1 MSSVK
6 KWRCSNFGIGS
17 LQSWLVIA
25 AILLA
30 CNLGAQ
36 GQVVQKA
43 AAFQVFHNKTAAARA
58 QDVHDAGV
66 ETTSSHLVNGTA
78 SNKATLHY
86 DESFNLTALRE
97 LRDGFAHFLSKPTN
111 HVRHKDLWP
120 LAKRDWFTLVIA
132 SLSIFIAAGGGIGG
146 GGILVPLYASL
157 LGKQTFLH
165 LQSCTAMNSA
175 HDTSP
180 CHECAAHA
188 DIMI

>member
-1 MSSVK
+1 MLSVK
-6 KWRCSNFGIGS
+6 KLRCSNFGIGS

-36 GQVVQKA
+36 GQVVQEA
-43 AAFQVFHNKTAAARA
+43 GAFQVLYNKTAAARA
-58 QDVHDAGV
+58 EDVHDAGV

-78 SNKATLHY
+78 LNEATRHSD
-86 DESFNLTALRE
+86 DESFAVLRD
-97 LRDGFAHFLSKPTN
+97 LQDGFAHFLSKPAN

-120 LAKRDWFTLVIA
+120 LGKRDWFTLVIA

-165 LQSCTAMNSA
+165 YGHPQQSV
-175 HDTSP
+175 P
-180 CHECAAHA
+180 CHESR
-188 DIMI
+188 MRST